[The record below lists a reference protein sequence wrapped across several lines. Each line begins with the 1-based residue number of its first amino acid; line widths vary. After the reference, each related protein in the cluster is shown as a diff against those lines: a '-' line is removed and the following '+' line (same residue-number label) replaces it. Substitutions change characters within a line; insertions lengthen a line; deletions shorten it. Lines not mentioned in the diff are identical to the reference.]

1 MTLHEIFSRMT
12 ADQSA
17 AIFNWLHD
25 KERKLYKATIE
36 ALAKQRHLRGIFVE
50 RKPRPER
57 HAWLHEALGRKSS
70 DGVAAQILQI
80 WLVGEHSKL
89 LCDFLDSLGIQ
100 HDENGTLEELPSE
113 PTVEKLKQAIDSI
126 YEKHDHGVVAIY
138 LHAFHAMN
146 EDGWKTLGELL
157 ETDSRLQ
164 LGKPA

>member
-12 ADQSA
+12 AEQSA

-25 KERKLYKATIE
+25 KERKLHKATIE

-57 HAWLHEALGRKSS
+57 NTWLQEALRRKTS

-89 LCDFLDSLGIQ
+89 LCDFLDSLGIH
-100 HDENGTLEELPSE
+100 HDENGTLEELPAE
-113 PTVEKLKQAIDSI
+113 PSAEKLRQAIDSI
-126 YEKHDHGVVAIY
+126 FEKHEPGVTAIY
-138 LHAFHAMN
+138 LQAFHAMN
-146 EDGWKTLGELL
+146 ESEWKTLGELL

-164 LGKPA
+164 LGKPV